1 MRRLVWVA
9 VGAAV
14 TLVAVRR
21 ARGVVESY
29 LPAGANDAIGVATR
43 VAGAARTARSEF
55 LAGLAEREEQLRHD
69 LVGDVD
75 VDELRAERARRAAAG
90 RDHDDLPGSTSA
102 HRRTRVAT
110 EDPDDAD
117 GDGDLPYSFY

>member
-29 LPAGANDAIGVATR
+29 LPAGASDAIGVATR
-43 VAGAARTARSEF
+43 VSGAARTARSEF

-75 VDELRAERARRAAAG
+75 IDELRAERARRAAG
-90 RDHDDLPGSTSA
+90 RDHDDLSGSTPA

-117 GDGDLPYSFY
+117 GDLPYSFY